1 MLHLRNQLSVWDR
14 KCAWV
19 GLIMIGVTALISHA
33 WYLNQ
38 KSELMRL
45 VYKVGL
51 NRTTIVLVMVWF
63 GLLFFFSL
71 IWLFYKR
78 APWQISRETWV
89 IILSAYTCFSLLWL
103 FGRSAAFYTWFGYRP
118 PPGGI
123 NGMLPYFFFVGSSI
137 LARCVIPLA
146 IGCGLLKRRIGDFGY
161 RTKGALSGA
170 WIYAG
175 LTAFIVLLVVF
186 FAAEQPAFI
195 KKYPW
200 CKRAIEF
207 GQISGW
213 VFLIYAIGSLCFFF
227 SGESFWRGYLLFGTT
242 RELGPVA
249 MFLMVNIY
257 VLAHFGKPLP
267 ETMGAIA
274 AGLVLGALALKHRT
288 FLLGVVCHWTVAM
301 VMDLSALDKRG
312 IEFIW

>member
-1 MLHLRNQLSVWDR
+1 MSNLRNQLSVWDK

-19 GLIMIGVTALISHA
+19 GFIMIGVTALISHA
-33 WYLNQ
+33 WYVHQ
-38 KSELMRL
+38 KSDLMRM
-45 VYKVGL
+45 VYRVGL
-51 NRTTIVLVMVWF
+51 NRTTIVLVMVWL
-63 GLLFFFSL
+63 GLLLFLSL

-78 APWQISRETWV
+78 SPWQISRETWV
-89 IILSAYTCFSLLWL
+89 VILSVYVCFSLLWL
-103 FGRSAAFYTWFGYRP
+103 YGRSASFYTWFGYRP
-118 PPGGI
+118 PPGGLE
-123 NGMLPYFFFVGSSI
+123 GMSPYFFFVGASI
-137 LARCVIPLA
+137 LVRCIIPLC
-146 IGCGLLKRRIGDFGY
+146 IGCGLLKRQVGDFGY
-161 RTKGALSGA
+161 RIKGALSGA

-175 LTAFIVLLVVF
+175 LTAVIVLAVIF

-213 VFLIYAIGSLCFFF
+213 VFLVYAFASLCFFF

-249 MFLMVNIY
+249 LFLMINIY

-267 ETMGAIA
+267 ETMGAIV
-274 AGLVLGALALKHRT
+274 AGLVLGMLALKHRT
-288 FLLGVVCHWTVAM
+288 FLLGVLCHWTVAM
-301 VMDLSALDKRG
+301 VMDLSALSKRG
-312 IEFIW
+312 VEFIW